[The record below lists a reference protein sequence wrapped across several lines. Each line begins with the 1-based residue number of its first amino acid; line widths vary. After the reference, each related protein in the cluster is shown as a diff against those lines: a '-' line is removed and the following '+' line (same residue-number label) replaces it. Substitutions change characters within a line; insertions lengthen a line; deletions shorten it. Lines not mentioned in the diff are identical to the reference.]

1 MSILLIIDNLK
12 CVLFFQKGQLARES
26 SDSDSGASASIV
38 SSTWHSVPGFV
49 TKVGPKQGK
58 RASWIGAS
66 GDQTFFKLDESLINE
81 KQFQNSTVI
90 ASNSYFGECKL
101 NYFF

>member
-1 MSILLIIDNLK
+1 
-12 CVLFFQKGQLARES
+12 
-26 SDSDSGASASIV
+26 
-38 SSTWHSVPGFV
+38 V

-66 GDQTFFKLDESLINE
+66 GDQTFFKLDESLIND

-101 NYFF
+101 NYFFKCLFLNPCSFDLNEI